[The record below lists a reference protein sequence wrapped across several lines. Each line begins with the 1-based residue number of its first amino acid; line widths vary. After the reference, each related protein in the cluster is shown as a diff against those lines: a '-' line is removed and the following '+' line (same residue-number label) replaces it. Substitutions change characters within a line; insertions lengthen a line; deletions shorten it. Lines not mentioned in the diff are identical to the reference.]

1 MVNGRRGPPGN
12 LSVGESFSQ
21 QRVGG
26 MPGGKLSLSYYRTVL
41 TSPRT
46 YQFLAAAVFRP
57 TLDRLTYRVSQIDTV
72 SVTVTDT

>member
-1 MVNGRRGPPGN
+1 MANGPRGPPGI

-26 MPGGKLSLSYYRTVL
+26 VPGGKLPLSYYRTVL

-46 YQFLAAAVFRP
+46 YQFLVAAVFRP
-57 TLDRLTYRVSQIDTV
+57 MLDRLTYRVSQIDTV
-72 SVTVTDT
+72 PVTVTDT